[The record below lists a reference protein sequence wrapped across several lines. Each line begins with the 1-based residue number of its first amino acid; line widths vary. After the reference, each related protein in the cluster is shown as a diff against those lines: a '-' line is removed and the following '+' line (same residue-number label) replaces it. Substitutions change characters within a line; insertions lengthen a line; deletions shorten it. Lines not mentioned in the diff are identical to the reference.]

1 MENNIINNDSDNNN
15 KNSLNLDIIKLIFFV
30 VLSES
35 IAQYNIKESLEKQS
49 NIRFIFAIF
58 AYVFVCLFLRQI
70 YNNKGSIGIT
80 NVIWSI
86 LSIVS
91 ILIVGIVF
99 FHEKV
104 NNWDLLGIFFAIMGL
119 YFIYV
124 KGHPS
129 K

>member
-1 MENNIINNDSDNNN
+1 MNNN
-15 KNSLNLDIIKLIFFV
+15 KIEIEKNLLNFDIIKLIFFV
-30 VLSES
+30 VLAES
-35 IAQYNIKESLEKQS
+35 IAQYNIKESLIKKS

-58 AYVFVCLFLRQI
+58 AYGFVCLFLRQI
-70 YNNKGSIGIT
+70 YNIKGGVGIT

-86 LSIVS
+86 LSIIS

-99 FHEKV
+99 FHEEV
-104 NNWDLLGIFFAIMGL
+104 NQWDILGVFLAILGI

>member
-1 MENNIINNDSDNNN
+1 MENNIINNDDN
-15 KNSLNLDIIKLIFFV
+15 KNNLNLDIIKLIFFV
-30 VLSES
+30 VISES

-49 NIRFIFAIF
+49 NLRFGFAIF

-70 YNNKGSIGIT
+70 YNNKGAIGIT

>member
-1 MENNIINNDSDNNN
+1 MENNIIKSETQET
-15 KNSLNLDIIKLIFFV
+15 SLNFDIIKLIFFV
-30 VLSES
+30 VISES
-35 IAQYNIKESLEKQS
+35 FAQYNIKESLEKQS

-86 LSIVS
+86 FSIVS

-104 NNWDLLGIFFAIMGL
+104 NNWDLLGIFFAIIGI

-124 KGHPS
+124 KGHLS

>member
-1 MENNIINNDSDNNN
+1 MNNNIIEQKEEKD
-15 KNSLNLDIIKLIFFV
+15 SLNFDIIKLIFFV

-35 IAQYNIKESLEKQS
+35 IAQYNIKESLVKDS
-49 NIRFIFAIF
+49 NIQFVFAIF
-58 AYVFVCLFLRQI
+58 AYGFVCLFLRQI

-86 LSIVS
+86 LSIIS

-104 NNWDLLGIFFAIMGL
+104 NKWDLLGIFFAILGL

>member
-1 MENNIINNDSDNNN
+1 MENNIINNDSDNN
-15 KNSLNLDIIKLIFFV
+15 KNTLNLDIIKLIFFV

>member
-1 MENNIINNDSDNNN
+1 MDNNENNKDNKDN
-15 KNSLNLDIIKLIFFV
+15 LNFDIIKLIFFV

-35 IAQYNIKESLEKQS
+35 VAQYNIKESLVKQS

-58 AYVFVCLFLRQI
+58 AYCFVCLFLRQI

-99 FHEKV
+99 FHEQV
-104 NNWDLLGIFFAIMGL
+104 NNWDLLGIFLAMLGL

>member
-1 MENNIINNDSDNNN
+1 MENNIINSDND
-15 KNSLNLDIIKLIFFV
+15 KNSLNFDIIKLIFFV

-49 NIRFIFAIF
+49 NLRFGFAIF

>member
-1 MENNIINNDSDNNN
+1 MENNIIKSETQET
-15 KNSLNLDIIKLIFFV
+15 SLNFDIIKLIFFV
-30 VLSES
+30 VISES
-35 IAQYNIKESLEKQS
+35 FAQYNIKESLEKQS

-86 LSIVS
+86 FSMVS

-104 NNWDLLGIFFAIMGL
+104 NNWDLLGIFFAIIGI

-124 KGHPS
+124 KGHLS